1 MKKSITAFVA
11 FIVIGLLVTVL
22 AACGGSSNASGG
34 SSNASGGSN
43 VHMSATNFMQSSIT
57 ISKGSSVSLV
67 NDTDSVHIIQNGMW
81 NNGSPQPMSEMGAPM
96 MNNMQVNSAN
106 QTVTVGPFNTTG
118 TYHLYCTIHPGMTL
132 TVIVQ

>member
-1 MKKSITAFVA
+1 MKKSITTFVA

-34 SSNASGGSN
+34 SN
-43 VHMSATNFMQSSIT
+43 VHMAATNFMQPSIT
-57 ISKGSSVSLV
+57 ISRGSSVSLV
-67 NDTDSVHIIQNGMW
+67 NDTGSVHIIQNGMW
-81 NNGSPQPMSEMGAPM
+81 NNGSPQPMDEMGAPM

-132 TVIVQ
+132 TVMVQ